1 MILSRHNS
9 LYILPLFTLYTSVD
23 GVYNDILSI
32 EGLNA
37 LIFNDPYAKLC
48 FTAMLASRCCL
59 GRIHQESCHT
69 FEKKVTYIDLD
80 TTFSAYVRARLLLKQ
95 STIATTETSISN
107 PLIIEDIHKNIK
119 IYLPIEGNFESILNE
134 VIDSMSESCI
144 VIFDSVNSFYN
155 LYYKKIN
162 IESGFGL
169 SNVNH
174 LLSIFLML
182 LVKHGV
188 TLQIPILAT
197 SMIRYKKSYHWIQ
210 SPSSNRLLRLKS
222 VVKLYVEMINEND
235 LSVHIISH
243 PSRPREIVI
252 FQNQGINL

>member
-1 MILSRHNS
+1 M
-9 LYILPLFTLYTSVD
+9 D
-23 GVYNDILSI
+23 AVYNDILSI
-32 EGLNA
+32 VGLNA

-59 GRIHQESCHT
+59 GRLRQEDQLRPPHVL
-69 FEKKVTYIDLD
+69 KKVSYIDLD
-80 TTFSAYVRARLLLKQ
+80 TTFSAYVKAGLLLKELTMETA
-95 STIATTETSISN
+95 SATTAANIAT
-107 PLIIEDIHKNIK
+107 PLIIEDIHKSINIVV
-119 IYLPIEGNFESILNE
+119 PTEGNFESILNN

-162 IESGFGL
+162 IESGIGL

-188 TLQIPILAT
+188 ALQVPILAT
-197 SMIRYKKSYHWIQ
+197 SMIRYKKNKDWIQ
-210 SPSSNRLLRLKS
+210 SPSSNRLLRGKS
-222 VVKLYVEMINEND
+222 VVKLYVEMLNEND
-235 LSVHIISH
+235 LSVQIISH
-243 PSRPREIVI
+243 PARPRETVI
-252 FQNQGINL
+252 FQNQGIKL

>member
-1 MILSRHNS
+1 M
-9 LYILPLFTLYTSVD
+9 D
-23 GVYNDILSI
+23 DVYDDILSI
-32 EGLNA
+32 VGLNA

-59 GRIHQESCHT
+59 SRMQQEPHHT

-80 TTFSAYVRARLLLKQ
+80 TTFSAYMKAELFLKQ
-95 STIATTETSISN
+95 STMATTAASIPT
-107 PLIIEDIHKNIK
+107 PLIIEDIRKSIN
-119 IYLPIEGNFESILNE
+119 IYLPTEGNFESILKE
-134 VIDSMSESCI
+134 VIDSMSKSCI

-162 IESGFGL
+162 IESGLGL

-188 TLQIPILAT
+188 TLQVPILAT
-197 SMIRYKKSYHWIQ
+197 SMIRYKKSKDWIQ
-210 SPSSNRLLRLKS
+210 SPSSNRLLSGKS
-222 VVKLYVEMINEND
+222 VVKLYVEMLNEND
-235 LSVHIISH
+235 LSVHIIAH
-243 PSRPREIVI
+243 PARPKETVI
-252 FQNQGINL
+252 FQNQGIKL

>member
-1 MILSRHNS
+1 
-9 LYILPLFTLYTSVD
+9 
-23 GVYNDILSI
+23 
-32 EGLNA
+32 
-37 LIFNDPYAKLC
+37 
-48 FTAMLASRCCL
+48 MLASRCCL
-59 GRIHQESCHT
+59 SRIHQEPRHT
-69 FEKKVTYIDLD
+69 FEKKVSYIDLD
-80 TTFSAYVRARLLLKQ
+80 TTFSAYLRTGLFLKQ
-95 STIATTETSISN
+95 STMATTATSIST
-107 PLIIEDIHKNIK
+107 PLIIEDIYKSIN
-119 IYLPIEGNFESILNE
+119 IYLPTEGNFESILNE

-197 SMIRYKKSYHWIQ
+197 SMIRYKKSNDWIQ
-210 SPSSNRLLRLKS
+210 SPSSNRLLRSKS
-222 VVKLYVEMINEND
+222 VVKLYVEMLNEND

-243 PSRPREIVI
+243 PARPKEIVI
-252 FQNQGINL
+252 FQNQGIDL

>member
-1 MILSRHNS
+1 M
-9 LYILPLFTLYTSVD
+9 D
-23 GVYNDILSI
+23 AVYNDILSI
-32 EGLNA
+32 VGLNA

-59 GRIHQESCHT
+59 GRLRQEDQLRPPHVLT
-69 FEKKVTYIDLD
+69 KKVSYIDLD
-80 TTFSAYVRARLLLKQ
+80 TTFSAYVKAGLLLKDLTMETVAAPT
-95 STIATTETSISN
+95 STSIATPI
-107 PLIIEDIHKNIK
+107 IIEDIHKGINI
-119 IYLPIEGNFESILNE
+119 IVPTEGNFESILNN

-162 IESGFGL
+162 IESGIGL

-188 TLQIPILAT
+188 ALQVPILAT
-197 SMIRYKKSYHWIQ
+197 SMIRYKKNKDWIQ
-210 SPSSNRLLRLKS
+210 SPSSNRLLRGKS
-222 VVKLYVEMINEND
+222 VVKLYVEMLNEND
-235 LSVHIISH
+235 LSVQIISH
-243 PSRPREIVI
+243 PARPRQTVI
-252 FQNQGINL
+252 FQNQGIKL

>member
-1 MILSRHNS
+1 
-9 LYILPLFTLYTSVD
+9 VD
-23 GVYNDILSI
+23 DVYNDILSI

-48 FTAMLASRCCL
+48 FTTMLASRCCL
-59 GRIHQESCHT
+59 GGMQQEPHHT

-80 TTFSAYVRARLLLKQ
+80 TTFTAYLKAGLFLKQ
-95 STIATTETSISN
+95 STMATTETSISN
-107 PLIIEDIHKNIK
+107 PLLIENIHKNINV
-119 IYLPIEGNFESILNE
+119 YLPTEGYFESILSE
-134 VIDSMSESCI
+134 VIDSMCESSI

-162 IESGFGL
+162 IESGHGL

-188 TLQIPILAT
+188 SLQIPILAT
-197 SMIRYKKSYHWIQ
+197 SMIRYKKSNDWIQ
-210 SPSSNRLLRLKS
+210 SPSSNRLLRGKS
-222 VVKLYVEMINEND
+222 VVKLYVEMLNEND

-243 PSRPREIVI
+243 PTRPNQTVI
-252 FQNQGINL
+252 FQNQGINF

>member
-1 MILSRHNS
+1 ME
-9 LYILPLFTLYTSVD
+9 
-23 GVYNDILSI
+23 GVYNDILSV

-48 FTAMLASRCCL
+48 FTSMLASRFYL

-69 FEKKVTYIDLD
+69 FQKKITYIDLD
-80 TTFSAYVRARLLLKQ
+80 TTFSAYLRARLILKQ
-95 STIATTETSISN
+95 STITMTETSN
-107 PLIIEDIHKNIK
+107 PLEDKSIK
-119 IYLPIEGNFESILNE
+119 IYLPTEGTFESILYE
-134 VIDSMSESCI
+134 VIDSMSESCL

-182 LVKHGV
+182 LVKQGL

-197 SMIRYKKSYHWIQ
+197 SMIRYKKSYDWIQ

-222 VVKLYVEMINEND
+222 AVKLYVEMRNEND

-243 PSRPREIVI
+243 PYRPSEIVI

>member
-1 MILSRHNS
+1 MILSHHNS
-9 LYILPLFTLYTSVD
+9 LYIQPLLTFYTSVE

-48 FTAMLASRCCL
+48 FTSMLASRCCL
-59 GRIHQESCHT
+59 GKIHQESCHI
-69 FEKKVTYIDLD
+69 FQKKVTYIDLD
-80 TTFSAYVRARLLLKQ
+80 TTFSAYLRARLILKQ
-95 STIATTETSISN
+95 STITMTGTRS
-107 PLIIEDIHKNIK
+107 PLEDIHKCIK
-119 IYLPIEGNFESILNE
+119 IYLPTEGNFESILNE
-134 VIDSMSESCI
+134 VIDSMSESCL

-182 LVKHGV
+182 LVKQGI

-197 SMIRYKKSYHWIQ
+197 SMIRYKKSYDWIQ

-222 VVKLYVEMINEND
+222 AVKLYVEMRNEND

-243 PSRPREIVI
+243 PYRPSEIVI

>member
-1 MILSRHNS
+1 M
-9 LYILPLFTLYTSVD
+9 
-23 GVYNDILSI
+23 
-32 EGLNA
+32 
-37 LIFNDPYAKLC
+37 
-48 FTAMLASRCCL
+48 
-59 GRIHQESCHT
+59 HQEPRHT

-80 TTFSAYVRARLLLKQ
+80 TTFTAYVRAGLFLKQ
-95 STIATTETSISN
+95 STMATTATSIST
-107 PLIIEDIHKNIK
+107 PLIIEDIYKSIN
-119 IYLPIEGNFESILNE
+119 IYLPTEGNFESILNE

-197 SMIRYKKSYHWIQ
+197 SMIRYKKSNDWIQ
-210 SPSSNRLLRLKS
+210 SPSSNRLLRRKS
-222 VVKLYVEMINEND
+222 VVKLYVEMLNEND

-243 PSRPREIVI
+243 PARPKETVI
-252 FQNQGINL
+252 FQNQGIDL

>member
-1 MILSRHNS
+1 L
-9 LYILPLFTLYTSVD
+9 D
-23 GVYNDILSI
+23 DVYNDILSI

-48 FTAMLASRCCL
+48 FTTMLASRCCL
-59 GRIHQESCHT
+59 GGMQQPHYI

-80 TTFSAYVRARLLLKQ
+80 TTFTAYLKAGLFLKK
-95 STIATTETSISN
+95 STMTTTETSISN
-107 PLIIEDIHKNIK
+107 PMLIEDIHKNIN
-119 IYLPIEGNFESILNE
+119 IYLPTEGYFESILSE
-134 VIDSMSESCI
+134 IIDSMCESSI

-162 IESGFGL
+162 IESGHGL

-188 TLQIPILAT
+188 SLQIPILAT
-197 SMIRYKKSYHWIQ
+197 SMIRYKKSNDWIQ
-210 SPSSNRLLRLKS
+210 SPSSNRLLREKS
-222 VVKLYVEMINEND
+222 VVKLYVEMLNEND

-243 PSRPREIVI
+243 PARHNQTVI
-252 FQNQGINL
+252 FQNQGINF

>member
-1 MILSRHNS
+1 LSHNNS
-9 LYILPLFTLYTSVD
+9 LYIQPLLTLYTSVE

-48 FTAMLASRCCL
+48 FTSMLVSRCSL
-59 GRIHQESCHT
+59 GRIHQESCRI
-69 FEKKVTYIDLD
+69 FQKKVTYIDLD
-80 TTFSAYVRARLLLKQ
+80 TTFSAYLRARLILKE
-95 STIATTETSISN
+95 STITMTETRN
-107 PLIIEDIHKNIK
+107 PLEDIHKSIK
-119 IYLPIEGNFESILNE
+119 IYLPTEGNFEAILNE
-134 VIDSMSESCI
+134 VIDSMSESCL

-182 LVKHGV
+182 LVKQGI

-197 SMIRYKKSYHWIQ
+197 SMIRYKKSYDWIQ

-222 VVKLYVEMINEND
+222 AVKLYVEMRNEND

-243 PSRPREIVI
+243 PYRPSEIVI

>member
-1 MILSRHNS
+1 
-9 LYILPLFTLYTSVD
+9 VE
-23 GVYNDILSI
+23 GAYNDILSI

-48 FTAMLASRCCL
+48 FTSMLASRCCI
-59 GRIHQESCHT
+59 GKTHQESCH
-69 FEKKVTYIDLD
+69 FFQKRVTYIDLD
-80 TTFSAYVRARLLLKQ
+80 TTFSAYVRAGLILKK
-95 STIATTETSISN
+95 STLTRTETRN
-107 PLIIEDIHKNIK
+107 PLEDFHKSIK
-119 IYLPIEGNFESILNE
+119 IYLPTEGNFESILNE
-134 VIDSMSESCI
+134 VIDSISESCL

-162 IESGFGL
+162 IESGFGI

-182 LVKHGV
+182 LVKQGV

-197 SMIRYKKSYHWIQ
+197 SMIRYKKSYDWVQ

-222 VVKLYVEMINEND
+222 AVKLYVEMRNEND

-243 PSRPREIVI
+243 PHRPSEMVI
-252 FQNQGINL
+252 FQNQGIDL

>member
-1 MILSRHNS
+1 M
-9 LYILPLFTLYTSVD
+9 D
-23 GVYNDILSI
+23 DVYNDILSI

-59 GRIHQESCHT
+59 GRRQQHEPHHT

-80 TTFSAYVRARLLLKQ
+80 TTFTAYLKAGLFLKQ
-95 STIATTETSISN
+95 FTMATTATSISN
-107 PLIIEDIHKNIK
+107 PLLIENVHKNIN
-119 IYLPIEGNFESILNE
+119 IYLPTEGYFESILSE
-134 VIDSMSESCI
+134 VIDSMYESSI

-162 IESGFGL
+162 IESGHGL

-188 TLQIPILAT
+188 SLQIPILAT
-197 SMIRYKKSYHWIQ
+197 SMIRYKKSNDWIQ
-210 SPSSNRLLRLKS
+210 SPSSNRLLRAKS
-222 VVKLYVEMINEND
+222 VVKLYVEMLNEND

-243 PSRPREIVI
+243 PARPNQTII
-252 FQNQGINL
+252 FQNQGINF

>member
-1 MILSRHNS
+1 ME
-9 LYILPLFTLYTSVD
+9 
-23 GVYNDILSI
+23 GVYNDILSV

-48 FTAMLASRCCL
+48 FTSMLASRFYL

-69 FEKKVTYIDLD
+69 FQKKITYIDLD
-80 TTFSAYVRARLLLKQ
+80 TTFSAYLRARLILKQ
-95 STIATTETSISN
+95 STITMTETSN
-107 PLIIEDIHKNIK
+107 PLEDKSIK
-119 IYLPIEGNFESILNE
+119 IYLPTEGTFESILYE
-134 VIDSMSESCI
+134 VIDSMSESCL

-169 SNVNH
+169 SNVNN
-174 LLSIFLML
+174 LMSIFLML
-182 LVKHGV
+182 LVKQGV

-197 SMIRYKKSYHWIQ
+197 SMIRYKKSYDWIQ

-222 VVKLYVEMINEND
+222 AVKLYVEMRNEND

-243 PSRPREIVI
+243 PYRPSEIVI

>member
-1 MILSRHNS
+1 MDDL
-9 LYILPLFTLYTSVD
+9 
-23 GVYNDILSI
+23 YNDILSNV
-32 EGLNA
+32 GLNA

-59 GRIHQESCHT
+59 GGLQLRERPRPPHIL
-69 FEKKVTYIDLD
+69 KKVRYIDLD
-80 TTFSAYVRARLLLKQ
+80 TTFSAYVKAGLLLKEL
-95 STIATTETSISN
+95 TMETAAAPTATSFAN
-107 PLIIEDIHKNIK
+107 PLIIEDIHKSINI
-119 IYLPIEGNFESILNE
+119 IVPTEDNFESILSN

-162 IESGFGL
+162 IESGVGL

-188 TLQIPILAT
+188 TSQVPILVT
-197 SMIRYKKSYHWIQ
+197 SMIRYKKNKDWIQ
-210 SPSSNRLLRLKS
+210 SPSSNRLLRWKS
-222 VVKLYVEMINEND
+222 VVKLYVEMLNEND
-235 LSVHIISH
+235 LSVQIISH
-243 PSRPREIVI
+243 PARPPQTVI
-252 FQNQGINL
+252 FQNQGIKH

>member
-1 MILSRHNS
+1 ME
-9 LYILPLFTLYTSVD
+9 
-23 GVYNDILSI
+23 GVYNDILSV

-48 FTAMLASRCCL
+48 FTSMLASRCYL
-59 GRIHQESCHT
+59 GRMHQQSCHT
-69 FEKKVTYIDLD
+69 FQKKITYIDLD
-80 TTFSAYVRARLLLKQ
+80 TTFSAYLRARLILKQ
-95 STIATTETSISN
+95 STMTMTETRN
-107 PLIIEDIHKNIK
+107 PLEGIHKSIK
-119 IYLPIEGNFESILNE
+119 IYLPTEGTFESILYE
-134 VIDSMSESCI
+134 VIDSMSESCL

-182 LVKHGV
+182 LVKQGV

-197 SMIRYKKSYHWIQ
+197 SMIRYKKSYDWIQ
-210 SPSSNRLLRLKS
+210 SPSSNRLLRSKS
-222 VVKLYVEMINEND
+222 AVKLYVEMRNEND

-243 PSRPREIVI
+243 PYRPCEIVI

>member
-1 MILSRHNS
+1 ME
-9 LYILPLFTLYTSVD
+9 
-23 GVYNDILSI
+23 GVYNDILSV

-48 FTAMLASRCCL
+48 FTSMLASRFYL

-69 FEKKVTYIDLD
+69 FQKKITYIDLD
-80 TTFSAYVRARLLLKQ
+80 TTFSAYLRARLILKQ
-95 STIATTETSISN
+95 STITMTETSN
-107 PLIIEDIHKNIK
+107 PLEDKSIK
-119 IYLPIEGNFESILNE
+119 IYLPTEGTFESILYE
-134 VIDSMSESCI
+134 VIDSMSESCL

-182 LVKHGV
+182 LVKQGV

-197 SMIRYKKSYHWIQ
+197 SMIRYKKSYDWIQ

-222 VVKLYVEMINEND
+222 AVKLYVEMRNEND

-243 PSRPREIVI
+243 PYRPSEIVI

>member
-1 MILSRHNS
+1 
-9 LYILPLFTLYTSVD
+9 VA

-32 EGLNA
+32 VGLNA

-48 FTAMLASRCCL
+48 FTAMLASRYCL
-59 GRIHQESCHT
+59 GRLRQQEQAPPHV
-69 FEKKVTYIDLD
+69 FKKKVSYIDLD
-80 TTFSAYVRARLLLKQ
+80 TTFSAYVKAGLLLKELTMETA
-95 STIATTETSISN
+95 SATTAANIAT
-107 PLIIEDIHKNIK
+107 PLIIEDVHKSINIVV
-119 IYLPIEGNFESILNE
+119 PTEGSFESILSN

-162 IESGFGL
+162 IESGIGL

-188 TLQIPILAT
+188 ALQVPILAT
-197 SMIRYKKSYHWIQ
+197 SMIRYKKNKDWIQ
-210 SPSSNRLLRLKS
+210 SPSSNRLLRGKS
-222 VVKLYVEMINEND
+222 VVKLYVEMLNEND
-235 LSVHIISH
+235 LSVQIISH
-243 PSRPREIVI
+243 PARPRETLI
-252 FQNQGINL
+252 FQNQGIKL

>member
-1 MILSRHNS
+1 
-9 LYILPLFTLYTSVD
+9 VE

-32 EGLNA
+32 DGLNA

-48 FTAMLASRCCL
+48 FTSMLASGCCL
-59 GRIHQESCHT
+59 GGIHQESCHI
-69 FEKKVTYIDLD
+69 FQKKVTYIDLD
-80 TTFSAYVRARLLLKQ
+80 TTFSAYVRARLILKH
-95 STIATTETSISN
+95 STITATETRN
-107 PLIIEDIHKNIK
+107 PLEDVHKSIK
-119 IYLPIEGNFESILNE
+119 IYLPTEGNFESILNE
-134 VIDSMSESCI
+134 VIDSMSESCL

-182 LVKHGV
+182 LVKQGV

-197 SMIRYKKSYHWIQ
+197 SMIRYKKSYDWIQ

-222 VVKLYVEMINEND
+222 AVKLYVEMRNVND

-243 PSRPREIVI
+243 PRRPSEIVI
-252 FQNQGINL
+252 FQNQGINLL

>member
-1 MILSRHNS
+1 ME
-9 LYILPLFTLYTSVD
+9 
-23 GVYNDILSI
+23 GVYNDILSV

-48 FTAMLASRCCL
+48 FTSMLASRCCL
-59 GRIHQESCHT
+59 GRIHQGSCHT
-69 FEKKVTYIDLD
+69 FQKKITYIDLD
-80 TTFSAYVRARLLLKQ
+80 TTFSAYLRARLILKQ
-95 STIATTETSISN
+95 STITMTETSN
-107 PLIIEDIHKNIK
+107 PLEDKSIK
-119 IYLPIEGNFESILNE
+119 IYLPTEGTFESILYE
-134 VIDSMSESCI
+134 VIDSMSESCL

-182 LVKHGV
+182 LVKQGV

-197 SMIRYKKSYHWIQ
+197 SMIRYKKSYDWIQ

-222 VVKLYVEMINEND
+222 AVKLYVEMRNEND

-243 PSRPREIVI
+243 PCRPSEIVI

>member
-1 MILSRHNS
+1 M
-9 LYILPLFTLYTSVD
+9 D

-32 EGLNA
+32 AGLNA

-59 GRIHQESCHT
+59 GRVQQQEQQRPPYT
-69 FEKKVTYIDLD
+69 LKKKVSYIDLD
-80 TTFSAYVRARLLLKQ
+80 TTFSAYVKAGLLLKEL
-95 STIATTETSISN
+95 TIATAAGTTATRVAT
-107 PLIIEDIHKNIK
+107 PLIIEDIRKSIT
-119 IYLPIEGNFESILNE
+119 IYLPTEGNFESILNN
-134 VIDSMSESCI
+134 VINSMAESCI

-155 LYYKKIN
+155 SYYKKIN
-162 IESGFGL
+162 IESGLGL

-188 TLQIPILAT
+188 TLQVPILAT
-197 SMIRYKKSYHWIQ
+197 SMIRYKKSKDWIQ
-210 SPSSNRLLRLKS
+210 SPSSNRLLRGKS
-222 VVKLYVEMINEND
+222 VVKLYVEMLNEND

-243 PSRPREIVI
+243 PARPQETLI
-252 FQNQGINL
+252 FQNQGIKL

>member
-1 MILSRHNS
+1 MILSHHNS
-9 LYILPLFTLYTSVD
+9 LYIQPLFTLCTSVEA
-23 GVYNDILSI
+23 VYNDILSI

-48 FTAMLASRCCL
+48 FTSMLASRCCF
-59 GRIHQESCHT
+59 GNFQ
-69 FEKKVTYIDLD
+69 KKVTYIDLD
-80 TTFSAYVRARLLLKQ
+80 TTFSAYLRARLILKQ
-95 STIATTETSISN
+95 STITMTGTHN
-107 PLIIEDIHKNIK
+107 PLEDIHKSIK
-119 IYLPIEGNFESILNE
+119 IYLPTEGNFESILNE
-134 VIDSMSESCI
+134 VIDSMYESCL

-174 LLSIFLML
+174 LMSIFLMV
-182 LVKHGV
+182 LVKQGI

-197 SMIRYKKSYHWIQ
+197 SMIRYKKSYDWIQ
-210 SPSSNRLLRLKS
+210 SASSNRLLRLKS
-222 VVKLYVEMINEND
+222 AVKLYVEMRNEND

-243 PSRPREIVI
+243 PYRPSEMVI